1 MEREK
6 DALINR
12 ANSLKRA
19 IRSLVEHTE
28 QVVDEQNRQ
37 STSAIPTVK
46 ISLSCDLDKTEPM
59 KMDSL
64 KVMPTIDS
72 GGSSDVSSY
81 PSPTSSILTAR
92 LANISPMPDV
102 RRDSAFG
109 SDDTDL
115 LTLPVPADFA
125 DSRRASQI
133 QQQQQSAEI
142 TTEILIET
150 AQTLVTIEIEQKP
163 IEEEIEKETDQQ
175 QRRDSTKSELEKNV
189 DDEKR
194 V

>member
-1 MEREK
+1 MNSGLISVVTSLKIDNDTSKINLNIILPFNMFPCICRFVEREK

-19 IRSLVEHTE
+19 IRNLVEHTE

-46 ISLSCDLDKTEPM
+46 ISLSSDLDKTTIATEAV

-72 GGSSDVSSY
+72 GGSTDVSSCH
-81 PSPTSSILTAR
+81 SPTSSIVTAR
-92 LANISPMPDV
+92 LVNISPMPDV

-125 DSRRASQI
+125 DSRRASQV
-133 QQQQQSAEI
+133 QQS
-142 TTEILIET
+142 
-150 AQTLVTIEIEQKP
+150 
-163 IEEEIEKETDQQ
+163 
-175 QRRDSTKSELEKNV
+175 QR
-189 DDEKR
+189 
-194 V
+194 

>member
-6 DALINR
+6 DALIHR

-19 IRSLVEHTE
+19 IRNLVEHTE

-46 ISLSCDLDKTEPM
+46 ISLSSDLDKPEPA

-64 KVMPTIDS
+64 KVMPTIES
-72 GGSSDVSSY
+72 GGSSEASSC

-109 SDDTDL
+109 SEDTDL

-133 QQQQQSAEI
+133 QQQRYHTS
-142 TTEILIET
+142 TEN
-150 AQTLVTIEIEQKP
+150 
-163 IEEEIEKETDQQ
+163 
-175 QRRDSTKSELEKNV
+175 R
-189 DDEKR
+189 
-194 V
+194 

>member
-1 MEREK
+1 MLDYICIASIFAILNRPNPDTPVASSSTRVYLNGSIYFLVFRFMEREK
-6 DALINR
+6 DALIHR

-19 IRSLVEHTE
+19 IRNLVEHTE

-46 ISLSCDLDKTEPM
+46 ISLSSDLDKADSI

-64 KVMPTIDS
+64 KVMPTIES
-72 GGSSDVSSY
+72 GGSSEASSC

-133 QQQQQSAEI
+133 QQQ
-142 TTEILIET
+142 
-150 AQTLVTIEIEQKP
+150 K
-163 IEEEIEKETDQQ
+163 
-175 QRRDSTKSELEKNV
+175 
-189 DDEKR
+189 
-194 V
+194 

>member
-1 MEREK
+1 M
-6 DALINR
+6 NR

-19 IRSLVEHTE
+19 IRNLVEHTE

-46 ISLSCDLDKTEPM
+46 ISLSSDLDKTMTTTES

-64 KVMPTIDS
+64 KVMPTIES
-72 GGSSDVSSY
+72 GGSTDVSSC
-81 PSPTSSILTAR
+81 PSPTSSVVTAR
-92 LANISPMPDV
+92 LVNISPMPDV

-133 QQQQQSAEI
+133 QHS
-142 TTEILIET
+142 
-150 AQTLVTIEIEQKP
+150 
-163 IEEEIEKETDQQ
+163 
-175 QRRDSTKSELEKNV
+175 QR
-189 DDEKR
+189 
-194 V
+194 